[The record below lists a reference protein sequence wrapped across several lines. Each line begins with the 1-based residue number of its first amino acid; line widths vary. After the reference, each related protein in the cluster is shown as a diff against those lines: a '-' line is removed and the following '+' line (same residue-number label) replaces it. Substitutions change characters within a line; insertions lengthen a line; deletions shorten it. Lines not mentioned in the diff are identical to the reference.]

1 MSALALRQQE
11 FLACLLDDATPL
23 PAGWDTRRVAG
34 MAVYRNAYRTRLID
48 ALRETFERTAR
59 LVGEDAFRRAA
70 AHHLITNPPTG
81 WTIDLTGERFAETC
95 AELFAHDPDVA
106 EVAWLEWAMHRAF
119 TATDAEPLIVSRF
132 AAATA
137 GFSPAQWEALRLR
150 LIPGT
155 AVRAIAHDLA
165 KLWEVLGASSFPPQ
179 VERLPRPGYALL
191 WREGERP
198 VFMLIPEQNGR
209 ALAGLLSGG
218 TFGEMCA
225 ALAETIGPAKA
236 AASAGTMLLGW
247 LELGLVQAT
256 ETE

>member
-48 ALRETFERTAR
+48 ALRETFERTAQ

-106 EVAWLEWAMHRAF
+106 EVACSARR
-119 TATDAEPLIVSRF
+119 PSRRRWN
-132 AAATA
+132 ACLDQDMPCSGGKKSGLCLCSSPNKTGAPWRVCSA
-137 GFSPAQWEALRLR
+137 GARSAKCARLSRKRSALPKLR
-150 LIPGT
+150 
-155 AVRAIAHDLA
+155 
-165 KLWEVLGASSFPPQ
+165 
-179 VERLPRPGYALL
+179 
-191 WREGERP
+191 
-198 VFMLIPEQNGR
+198 R
-209 ALAGLLSGG
+209 ALAR
-218 TFGEMCA
+218 CCW
-225 ALAETIGPAKA
+225 
-236 AASAGTMLLGW
+236 AGSNW
-247 LELGLVQAT
+247 V
-256 ETE
+256 